1 MTSMRL
7 NIVDIVRLM
16 NTQTSLKAKVLYHNT
31 FKYYYKR
38 IATNHSH
45 VSKKSIWQKF

>member
-1 MTSMRL
+1 MTSMGL

-16 NTQTSLKAKVLYHNT
+16 NTQTLLNAKARYHNISD
-31 FKYYYKR
+31 YYYKG